1 MARKEFPGD
10 PRRSANVVPYTPA
23 TNAEEG
29 SMYYLIS
36 FISSLAAMF
45 LKSRMVGWAAVFFAL
60 LSVFTDRTSA
70 AGQNSSRTSTI
81 TLAVT
86 SLLMT
91 YMPELVALYKLYR
104 GEQPAASSS

>member
-29 SMYYLIS
+29 SLYYLIS

-45 LKSRMVGWAAVFFAL
+45 LKSRIVGWAAVFFAL

-81 TLAVT
+81 H
-86 SLLMT
+86 
-91 YMPELVALYKLYR
+91 PGQLVALYKLYR